1 MNRFC
6 KSHVLL
12 SFISLSA
19 RARGA
24 RLLRESLQN
33 DGAYVGKAR
42 KKSGRGGGK
51 MSGGISSNRLLKGYD
66 SKAVFQ
72 GLPSF
77 LMGD

>member
-1 MNRFC
+1 M
-6 KSHVLL
+6 
-12 SFISLSA
+12 
-19 RARGA
+19 
-24 RLLRESLQN
+24 LRESLQN